1 MAGTEWPSLEK
12 PTADVLTGACIP
24 SQVRFSEI
32 PSGNATEP
40 VMTTPLPS
48 LTSADPRSETAAL
61 RLEGA
66 GGPGEFGSQFGLLPR
81 QKIEVMIRRGM
92 IVGPELDASQ
102 IQPASLDLRLG
113 TRAYR
118 IRASF
123 LPGRERTVEGQLA
136 NLNPEAI
143 DLEGDGAVLER
154 GCVYIIPLLES
165 LKLPESISAIANPKS
180 STGRLDIFTR
190 LITDRSEVFD
200 RASRAYEGPLYAEVS
215 PRSFSIRVR
224 SGTRLNQIRFRRLN
238 SQQLDRNDF
247 SLDERDLR
255 ERHEALPLV
264 DGPLNLRNGLV
275 LRVALSSEQLGPII
289 GYRAQKH
296 TDILDVDRV
305 GAYAIADYW
314 EPIAARA
321 DQRLILDPGEFYI
334 LASQEKMH
342 IPPDLAAEMVP
353 IDPAMGEF
361 RVHYAGFFDPGFGHT
376 ISNLPGAR
384 AVLEVRSREVP
395 FILENGQ
402 VVGRL
407 VYEKMAEPPLSV
419 YGQTEGAHYQGQG
432 LKLSKHFRE
441 D

>member
-1 MAGTEWPSLEK
+1 M
-12 PTADVLTGACIP
+12 PTQASSIKSADQR
-24 SQVRFSEI
+24 S
-32 PSGNATEP
+32 EP
-40 VMTTPLPS
+40 V
-48 LTSADPRSETAAL
+48 A
-61 RLEGA
+61 GA
-66 GGPGEFGSQFGLLPR
+66 VEFGSQFGLLPR
-81 QKIEVMIRRGM
+81 QKIEVMVRRGM
-92 IVGPELDASQ
+92 IMSPELDNGQ

-113 TRAYR
+113 PKAYR

-123 LPGRERTVEGQLA
+123 LPGKDRTVEGQLA
-136 NLNPEAI
+136 NLNSEEI
-143 DLEGDGAVLER
+143 SLEGHGAVLER
-154 GCVYIIPLLES
+154 GCVYVIPLLES

-200 RASRAYEGPLYAEVS
+200 RAARAYEGPLYAEVS

-224 SGTRLNQIRFRRLN
+224 RGTRLNQIRFRRLN
-238 SQQLDRNDF
+238 SQQLERNDF
-247 SLDERDLR
+247 SLDEKELR

-275 LRVALSSEQLGPII
+275 LRVALSREPLGPII

-296 TDILDVDRV
+296 ADILDVDRV
-305 GAYAIADYW
+305 GAYAVSDYW
-314 EPIAARA
+314 EPILARE

-334 LASQEKMH
+334 LASHEKLH

-376 ISNLPGAR
+376 VSNLPGAR

-407 VYEKMAEPPLSV
+407 VYEKMAEAPLSV
-419 YGQTEGAHYQGQG
+419 YGQLEGAHYQGQG
-432 LKLSKHFRE
+432 LKLSKHFQE
-441 D
+441 C